1 MSASLVSLASLVDAF
16 ESMTPEIR
24 LAAIIKRDGKLLLL
38 QHQKKG
44 ARYWVLP
51 GGRLQAG
58 ETLEAG
64 LKRELREE
72 LGLRSVHVG
81 ALVIVCETLA
91 PDRNVVNLIYQA
103 DIGEG
108 RPELDRTDSVLTGMD
123 WVPVSRLAEL
133 DFRPPIAATVAEV
146 IASKFQG
153 AARLLGD
160 TWTPIR
166 S

>member
-24 LAAIIKRDGKLLLL
+24 LAAIITRDGTILLL

-72 LGLRSVHVG
+72 LGLRSVDVG
-81 ALVIVCETLA
+81 SLVIVCETLA
-91 PDRNVVNLIYQA
+91 PDRNVVKLIYLA

-108 RPELDRTDSVLTGMD
+108 SLELDNSVSVVTGMD
-123 WVPVSRLAEL
+123 WLPQ
-133 DFRPPIAATVAEV
+133 T
-146 IASKFQG
+146 
-153 AARLLGD
+153 LLGVVHFRLQQYA
-160 TWTPIR
+160 I

>member
-24 LAAIIKRDGKLLLL
+24 LAAIITREDKLLLL

-72 LGLRSVHVG
+72 LGLGSVDVG

-103 DIGEG
+103 EIGEG
-108 RPELDRTDSVLTGMD
+108 RPKLDTTDPVLTGMD
-123 WVPVSRLAEL
+123 WVPVSRLGDL
-133 DFRPPIAATVAEV
+133 DFRPPITATVADV
-146 IASKFQG
+146 IAGNFAG
-153 AARLLGD
+153 PVRLLGD
-160 TWTPIR
+160 TWTPVR

>member
-24 LAAIIKRDGKLLLL
+24 LAAIITRDGTILLL

-51 GGRLQAG
+51 GGRLQTG
-58 ETLEAG
+58 ETLQAG

-72 LGLRSVHVG
+72 LGLRSVDVG
-81 ALVIVCETLA
+81 PLVIVCETLA

-108 RPELDRTDSVLTGMD
+108 RPELDTTDSVLTGMD

-133 DFRPPIAATVAEV
+133 DFRPPITATVADV
-146 IASKFQG
+146 VAGNFAG
-153 AARLLGD
+153 PVRLLGN
-160 TWTPIR
+160 TW